1 MCTSSAEQAVVNYYL
16 NDSLKGGAYVESH
29 IFQKGS
35 GIGSVLSSIGRLA
48 LPALKKLGGYAVK
61 AVGKFAGDTASDI
74 ISGRNVGQALRGN
87 ASAAIE
93 NGKFDMS
100 QKLNMK
106 RVAKKNKSSTSK
118 KRRKN
123 PRTALW

>member
-1 MCTSSAEQAVVNYYL
+1 MCTSSAEQAVVSYYL
-16 NDSLKGGAYVESH
+16 NDSLEGGAYVESH

-123 PRTALW
+123 PSTALW